1 MSTRLD
7 RRPDAS
13 LRRIGTSTRAT
24 VDRIVTTYLEAT
36 AEQAEEGAAWY
47 ADAGSVVD
55 DLARV
60 GGITREH
67 AAAVVSHLSPRTSW
81 TRNVTGA
88 WSLVTS
94 GTAPTCLRANVHR
107 ARAALRSSCP
117 LDTFG
122 PTAPKTRRFARNI
135 LGDRDAVTVDV
146 WAVRTALGTR
156 SDPEA
161 LLRRVGVYDAVEHAY
176 RLAARRL
183 GTDPTTVQATCWIV
197 ERGRSGWAEADAALE
212 ALAAEYD
219 AMAETITDADAAS
232 F

>member
-1 MSTRLD
+1 MTHRLD
-7 RRPDAS
+7 RRPNAALS
-13 LRRIGTSTRAT
+13 RIGTSTRAT
-24 VDRIVTTYLEAT
+24 VDRIVCTYLEAT
-36 AEQAEEGAAWY
+36 DDQRAEGAAWY
-47 ADAGSVVD
+47 ADASSVVD

-94 GTAPTCLRANVHR
+94 GIAPTCLRANVHR
-107 ARAALRSSCP
+107 ARAALRSTDP
-117 LDTFG
+117 LSTFG
-122 PTAPKTRRFARNI
+122 PTAPKTTRFARNI

-146 WAVRTALGTR
+146 WAVRTALGQR
-156 SDPEA
+156 ENPEQ
-161 LLRRVGVYDAVEHAY
+161 LLRRAGVYEAIEHAY

-197 ERGRSGWAEADAALE
+197 ERGRSGWTEADAALE
-212 ALAAEYD
+212 ELAQAYD
-219 AMAETITDADAAS
+219 AMAAAAPAVDPW
-232 F
+232 